1 MKSTFGR
8 AAAVKTIDAATATAA
23 RDSRHILLKGASHW
37 EVEIFKIGFRVTSGI
52 FFVREAL

>member
-23 RDSRHILLKGASHW
+23 RDSRHILLKGAGLRFSKLD
-37 EVEIFKIGFRVTSGI
+37 F
-52 FFVREAL
+52 A